1 MLLTSHQRSLCNSGN
16 VLFLILIAV
25 ALFAAL
31 SYAVTNSSR
40 GGSSA
45 SKETTAIAAS
55 QIIQYA
61 TSLEKAMLRMKLINK
76 CRDEEISFETPELT
90 GYTNNNSPDDDS
102 CHLFELAGGEAPY
115 VAPNADWLD
124 ETYSA
129 QPRYGE
135 IFFPRLLCVRGAGY
149 VEGGQDCWTV
159 DSATDLIMFIP
170 YLKREIC
177 VQINQKLGL
186 YTTPEDPP
194 QATNNLWD
202 SFGGPEFRGDYTAGR
217 TLNTSLTDK
226 NKQSFGGCF
235 EGGDGLIPSAGTY
248 HYYQVLLVR

>member
-1 MLLTSHQRSLCNSGN
+1 MTLTSHQRASNNSGN

-61 TSLEKAMLRMKLINK
+61 TSLEKAVQRMMLINK

-102 CHLFELAGGEAPY
+102 CHLFELAGGEVPY
-115 VAPNADWLD
+115 VAPKADWLD
-124 ETYSA
+124 ETYSS
-129 QPRYGE
+129 QPLYGE
-135 IFFPRLLCVRGAGY
+135 IYFPEQLCITGAGY
-149 VEGGQDCWTV
+149 VEGGQGCWDV
-159 DSATDLIMFIP
+159 DSTTDLIMIMP

-177 VQINQKLGL
+177 IKLNQKLG
-186 YTTPEDPP
+186 YYITPENPP
-194 QATNNLWD
+194 REWNNAWV
-202 SFGGPEFRGDYTAGR
+202 GGGDKFQGDFTALR
-217 TLNTSLTDK
+217 VLNTTLENP
-226 NKQSFGGCF
+226 NKESFAGCF
-235 EGGDGLIPSAGTY
+235 EGANDAATPPAGTY
-248 HYYQVLLVR
+248 HYYHVLLAR